1 MNVAI
6 VLATVVLLIQGTR
19 IVIRPGAPPFV
30 RCFGLLTLLLA
41 GLSFVLFA
49 ILFWGEAVLSPKF
62 DVVMARGHWRSL
74 VILVIGFAVA
84 AGLGLHVERLKADLP
99 GRLAG

>member
-49 ILFWGEAVLSPKF
+49 ILFWGEAVLSPEF
-62 DVVMARGHWRSL
+62 
-74 VILVIGFAVA
+74 
-84 AGLGLHVERLKADLP
+84 ERTNRPALRQRRW
-99 GRLAG
+99 GG